1 MRWPWKKNVG
11 ENGTA
16 EPQRYLRE
24 LERRKK
30 KVDTLKEELKQYPDD
45 EFRIKFEQAL
55 KGM

>member
-1 MRWPWKKNVG
+1 MKWPWKKNEG

-16 EPQRYLRE
+16 EPREYLRE
-24 LERRKK
+24 LERRKR
-30 KVDTLKEELKQYPDD
+30 KVETLKEELKQHPDD